1 MILDSSVFQPKR
13 NELKAMT
20 VSRIRKEGISWII
33 LFPIRLIRQLAGYSR
48 IPARFSAC
56 NNKFSLDAALST
68 AHNWRQR
75 GEGAVDGWSSPPKRP
90 SSTTSVSPRLSI
102 SSHSLCTPWLHGPG
116 AILGCVWIG
125 TRGCACSPL
134 HPLPPFS
141 IYLSLPIHSRSRLHT
156 RAHRYTLSLS
166 LSLLRWSSVSVRRV
180 GTSGA
185 SMIPSR
191 SSQPMLAL
199 PCFVQHRSN
208 RVLFGPP
215 VPSPRFG
222 RRGKRF
228 MGGGWPEKLGE
239 TGKKELPILGNDV
252 SPWDIFCAHPPPLG
266 SRRASPR
273 ESGGFHTWMI
283 NLGRARNFGVN
294 GIGF

>member
-1 MILDSSVFQPKR
+1 
-13 NELKAMT
+13 MT

-156 RAHRYTLSLS
+156 RVHRYTLS

-199 PCFVQHRSN
+199 PASYNTAPTVYCSVRPFLR
-208 RVLFGPP
+208 RVSGEEGNGLWAEGDPRNLAKLARRNYRYWATTYRHGISS
-215 VPSPRFG
+215 VP
-222 RRGKRF
+222 
-228 MGGGWPEKLGE
+228 
-239 TGKKELPILGNDV
+239 T
-252 SPWDIFCAHPPPLG
+252 HPPSDPG
-266 SRRASPR
+266 EPRR
-273 ESGGFHTWMI
+273 E
-283 NLGRARNFGVN
+283 NRADFTPGWLTLVVRVTLVLMGLVFRNFE
-294 GIGF
+294 GIVGWLIF

>member
-1 MILDSSVFQPKR
+1 
-13 NELKAMT
+13 MT

-156 RAHRYTLSLS
+156 RAHRYTLSFS
-166 LSLLRWSSVSVRRV
+166 LSAAVIIRLCPPCRHIRRVYDSVPLVPADACPPLLRTTPLQPCTVRSARSFAAFREKRETVYGRRV
-180 GTSGA
+180 TRETWRNWQEGITDIGQRRIAMGYLLCPPTPPRIPA
-185 SMIPSR
+185 S
-191 SSQPMLAL
+191 LAA
-199 PCFVQHRSN
+199 RI
-208 RVLFGPP
+208 
-215 VPSPRFG
+215 G
-222 RRGKRF
+222 RISH
-228 MGGGWPEKLGE
+228 L
-239 TGKKELPILGNDV
+239 D
-252 SPWDIFCAHPPPLG
+252 D
-266 SRRASPR
+266 
-273 ESGGFHTWMI
+273 
-283 NLGRARNFGVN
+283 
-294 GIGF
+294 